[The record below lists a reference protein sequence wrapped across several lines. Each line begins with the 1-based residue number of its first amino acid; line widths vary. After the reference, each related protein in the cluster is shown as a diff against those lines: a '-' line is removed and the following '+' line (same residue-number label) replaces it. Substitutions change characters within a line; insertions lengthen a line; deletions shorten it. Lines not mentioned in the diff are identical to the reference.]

1 MNIFCVHLTYFN
13 MWHVMHCYWIAQ
25 YVHNFGHYHIARK
38 FGGGKL
44 VSWANRPWFAKLKLS
59 KLVLTT
65 KNLLANLLIP
75 QTFFHQKLEK
85 SQFTKLFPAKLS
97 HYTVLSNIYT
107 IDITYLYMCVS
118 VCIYLATNIKE
129 HEIIRL
135 VKVSYVSWH
144 ITILQTPAN
153 IKWYNLFSCTFWLL
167 YLFSISCCCRSC
179 TRTHSNA
186 TSHYYGPIALTTA
199 KPMINVTGPVKRDQV
214 NTKHIIS

>member
-1 MNIFCVHLTYFN
+1 MIQSYCNSFEYFLCSPYFN

-38 FGGGKL
+38 FGWGKL
-44 VSWANRPWFAKLKLS
+44 VSWVNRPWFAKLKLS

-153 IKWYNLFSCTFWLL
+153 IKWYNLLAAHFD
-167 YLFSISCCCRSC
+167 
-179 TRTHSNA
+179 
-186 TSHYYGPIALTTA
+186 YYIYFPFPAAVVLVTEPILMLHLITMGP
-199 KPMINVTGPVKRDQV
+199 
-214 NTKHIIS
+214 